1 RSGLLD
7 DSGHAEE
14 AAVAR
19 RRVRQERL
27 VGGGIQH
34 LVRPQASAEVVDV
47 RPRGHGARVGGLGK
61 HQSLAEVVQIGRQ
74 APPPRRVAGRGA
86 GGSGGG
92 AAPRRTSSRVIATIE
107 LPIARPG
114 GWQRERGPARRT
126 IFDASCLT
134 AGPHAFHRHQMS
146 TRRLRA
152 CVLAAVLLWPALTG
166 ATDLLPR
173 RVRSD
178 GTWLRDRAGRVVL
191 LRGMD
196 YSGLEFGNFLGA
208 PHGPEEA
215 DFAQMAS
222 WGVNV
227 IRLPI
232 AWNYLEP
239 SPGVFDRHYL
249 RDAVDPVVRFARR
262 HDIAVVLAFHQFQW
276 PP

>member
-1 RSGLLD
+1 
-7 DSGHAEE
+7 
-14 AAVAR
+14 
-19 RRVRQERL
+19 
-27 VGGGIQH
+27 
-34 LVRPQASAEVVDV
+34 
-47 RPRGHGARVGGLGK
+47 
-61 HQSLAEVVQIGRQ
+61 
-74 APPPRRVAGRGA
+74 
-86 GGSGGG
+86 
-92 AAPRRTSSRVIATIE
+92 
-107 LPIARPG
+107 
-114 GWQRERGPARRT
+114 
-126 IFDASCLT
+126 
-134 AGPHAFHRHQMS
+134 MS

-152 CVLAAVLLWPALTG
+152 CVLAAVLLCPALAG
-166 ATDLLPR
+166 AIDLLPR

-196 YSGLEFGNFLGA
+196 YSGLEFGNFPGA

-249 RDAVDPVVRFARR
+249 RDVVDPVVRFARR
-262 HDIAVVLAFHQFQW
+262 HDIAVVLEFHQF
-276 PP
+276 